1 MTDPTPPHPPKR
13 GRGRPKKERVPRRPR
28 AQSPFLPTAKQ
39 LRELPPAA
47 PLHQALLALPELPA
61 VMTGDLE
68 LADLPVHLPGVR
80 IEVSEQQAAEAKR
93 VLETLYEHDIRPY
106 ADNSRRSIRADW
118 RHWVAFCVALDRV
131 AMPIAFADLK
141 DFLDA
146 LIAAGYKRATLDH
159 LLFTLK
165 LASQLWSC
173 PSPVDSLEFRWYWQ
187 QMGREKLIHHQHQA
201 AAMNIEDLDV
211 IAYATN
217 PDDPRSLR
225 DTAFAAVAYD
235 LMARASELVAMRW
248 DWIDFDSDPEHG
260 GANYTMVRSKTDQ
273 EGKGTELYLT
283 TNTVALLRAW
293 GVHRFEEN
301 PYVFHA
307 LPRYVGQPMDR
318 TRPLAVREA
327 ARIFDRLG
335 GRIGEAKPLSG
346 HSARVG
352 GAQDMTR
359 AGMDLPAIMQAGR
372 WKSPSMPARY
382 AAKEIASRAGKGR
395 KTALDKLR
403 KPRG

>member
-1 MTDPTPPHPPKR
+1 MTKELAPRKR
-13 GRGRPKKERVPRRPR
+13 GRPRKEKLPRRPR

-39 LRELPPAA
+39 LLEHAVPPS
-47 PLHQALLALPELPA
+47 LEQALLALPELPA
-61 VMTGDLE
+61 TLDGDLE
-68 LADLPVHLPGVR
+68 LADLPVNLPGVR
-80 IEVSEQQAAEAKR
+80 IEVTDQQATEAAR
-93 VLETLYEHDIRPY
+93 VLHALYTHEIRPY

-118 RHWVAFCVALDRV
+118 RHWVAFCVTLDRV
-131 AMPIAFADLK
+131 AMPISFPDLK

-165 LASQLWSC
+165 LASQLWNC

-187 QMGREKLIHHQHQA
+187 QMGREKLVQHQHQA
-201 AAMNIEDLDV
+201 AAMNLEDLDT
-211 IAYATN
+211 ITDAINT
-217 PDDPRSLR
+217 DDPRSLR
-225 DTAFAAVAYD
+225 DTAFASVAYD

-248 DWIDFDSDPEHG
+248 DRIDFDSDPEHG
-260 GANYTMVRSKTDQ
+260 GANYTMVRSKIDQ

-283 TNTVALLRAW
+283 APTVALLRAW
-293 GVHRFEEN
+293 GLHRFEEN

-335 GRIGEAKPLSG
+335 GKIGQAKPLSG

-359 AGMDLPAIMQAGR
+359 SGMDLPAIMQAGR

-395 KTALDKLR
+395 QNALEKLR

>member
-1 MTDPTPPHPPKR
+1 MTDLTQPTPKR
-13 GRGRPKKERVPRRPR
+13 GRGRPKKERAPRRSR

-39 LRELPPAA
+39 LRALPPSA
-47 PLHQALLALPELPA
+47 PLHQALLALPELPTA
-61 VMTGDLE
+61 MTGDLE

-80 IEVSEQQAAEAKR
+80 IEVTEQQAAEAAR
-93 VLETLYEHDIRPY
+93 VLQALYTHDIRPY

-118 RHWVAFCVALDRV
+118 RHWVAFCVARDRV

-173 PSPVDSLEFRWYWQ
+173 PSPVDSLEFRWYWK
-187 QMGREKLIHHQHQA
+187 QMGREQLVQRQHQA
-201 AAMNIEDLDV
+201 AAMNFEDLDA
-211 IAYATN
+211 IADSAN

-248 DWIDFDSDPEHG
+248 EWIDFGSDPEQG
-260 GANYTMVRSKTDQ
+260 GANYTMARSKTDQ
-273 EGKGTELYLT
+273 EGKGIDLYLT
-283 TNTVALLRAW
+283 GPTVELLRAW
-293 GVHRFEEN
+293 GAHRFEEN

-359 AGMDLPAIMQAGR
+359 SGMDLPAIMQAGR

-395 KTALDKLR
+395 QKALDKLR
-403 KPRG
+403 KPRD